1 MSTFL
6 TRRKFLS
13 LFVAVFAAC
22 GLTLALTSTALASD
36 VSWNDEVTVSAQAV
50 DPTFGEDSQN
60 IAVTMQ
66 FDTADLSGITAGEAE
81 AYLQDNATI
90 AGRHLNISTY
100 NRDVYDVAVNAV
112 AKQITFKIAPCK
124 DEYDDPAF
132 TANYSAELKIV
143 AEDLTDIGDAMGADV
158 ETIIGTQLAIAKNGS
173 SSSSAAVF
181 DVTAR
186 AQARSMNHI
195 LITDVVGGVETAIF
209 SGTGTFAN
217 GGITI
222 HSHTFTDQ
230 ETPDYAASIVS
241 VATGIG
247 SSYTFSDTSYPSP
260 DPTNGQ
266 FTITHGANDCSNI
279 KVYVYDGAYLN
290 AHQLAVGEIWEPE
303 W

>member
-22 GLTLALTSTALASD
+22 GLTVALTSTALASD

-50 DPTFGEDSQN
+50 DPTFAENSQN

-66 FDTADLSGITAGEAE
+66 FATADLSGITAGDAE
-81 AYLQDNATI
+81 TYLETNTSI
-90 AGRHLNISTY
+90 AGRALDGLTY
-100 NRDVYDVAVNAV
+100 SRDIYDVAVNDV
-112 AKQITFKIAPCK
+112 ANQITFKIGPNSAGM
-124 DEYDDPAF
+124 

-158 ETIIGTQLAIAKNGS
+158 ETIIGTQLAVAKNGS

-222 HSHTFTDQ
+222 HSHTFTTQ
-230 ETPDYAASIVS
+230 TVTDYAASIVS
-241 VATGIG
+241 VANGIG
-247 SSYTFSDTSYPSP
+247 SSYTFVNDGG
-260 DPTNGQ
+260 GQ